1 MTAANRARRSSG
13 LASVLAVTL
22 LVGLVPAVA
31 AAEPTATPSRL
42 DSPMADM
49 AVLPTDPGAL
59 PGTTPMLLVLDADRA
74 APHIARLSVLRRGSA
89 WDPTTVL
96 DVDLGASDLDDAWL
110 VDLSEHRFA
119 LIATS
124 PRGAVG
130 TGHAVV
136 VGIEVR
142 DDVGSPTLTETGRSE
157 IDRAVEDS
165 GAADVDGLG
174 TPELV
179 LGLRPAFDKTGSCG
193 TASLRILDSA
203 SVIARRSIDLPGQL
217 GRGVVGRWDGTAGD
231 DLLAYTAPDCPPGG
245 AGGARLTVVRLRDGT
260 ISTLA
265 QLSQRRD
272 VSTYP
277 APLRVRFDGAERDMA
292 FTSLDE
298 GAALVD
304 GTGGVPSGIAKG
316 DVMPL
321 AAGPDPD
328 ATGPA
333 YRLAWIDP
341 EGVHTQRVRRS
352 AEGLAVS
359 DEMELSGS
367 IVGSE
372 RWTIAI
378 VAAATDMSRHGA
390 SSAWLGPV
398 GTEGCPDLVLPGAIL
413 ACGTDEFRPGATWLA
428 TRLIAS
434 MSIEGR
440 LTGLVA
446 GGLDWDPNVG
456 APTSPTPAAS
466 AAAGWW
472 RHGASTPFA
481 LSEVRGSD
489 VVYFREFPVPMAT
502 IEQTTDRDGSTKLP
516 GFTGTRLFVTVVPL
530 TGEEEGPDV
539 APSRIESLLEPPA
552 VGGVVL
558 TARVPVPPGM
568 ESGRDG
574 SFTTLELARIKP
586 SGGASTDRW
595 AMQVTPIN
603 DWGEVG
609 HPVVRT
615 ITRDALGPTLNLE
628 TPFTNPVWPFLA
640 HLEGRA
646 EPGSAVRID
655 GGGPLEVDDRGRF
668 TVVTR
673 LAPWPQTIRLTA
685 TDESGNGSTAEF
697 SIVGGVDYR
706 EFPWALIVALT
717 LLGVVAMRGLSSAGR
732 RAGGVEA
739 TPWSMG
745 LLDEASRPEI
755 EELPPGKGLPRRIV
769 ASDGSVAMERRER

>member
-1 MTAANRARRSSG
+1 MTAANRMHRSPG
-13 LASVLAVTL
+13 WAFLLAVTL
-22 LVGLVPAVA
+22 SGGLAPVVVA
-31 AAEPTATPSRL
+31 ADPPTVSSRL

-49 AVLPTDPGAL
+49 AVLPLAPDAPQ
-59 PGTTPMLLVLDADRA
+59 GTTPMLLVLDADRVS
-74 APHIARLSVLRRGSA
+74 PQLARLSVLRRGTA
-89 WDPTTVL
+89 WDRTTVL
-96 DVDLGASDLDDAWL
+96 DVDLGADDLDDAWL

-142 DDVGSPTLTETGRSE
+142 DEGGSPVLEETGRSL
-157 IDRAVEDS
+157 IDQAVEDS

-179 LGLRPAFDKTGSCG
+179 LGLRPIFDKTGSCG
-193 TASLRILDSA
+193 TSSLRILDSA
-203 SVIARRSIDLPGQL
+203 TTVVRRAMDLPGRL

-245 AGGARLTVVRLRDGT
+245 PGGARLTVVRLRDGT
-260 ISTLA
+260 SSTLA
-265 QLSQRRD
+265 QLSPSRD
-272 VSTYP
+272 VLSYP
-277 APLRVRFDGAERDMA
+277 APLRVRFDRDERDMA

-298 GAALVD
+298 GVALVH
-304 GTGGVPSGIAKG
+304 GTGGEPTLIAPGDAVPL
-316 DVMPL
+316 V
-321 AAGPDPD
+321 AGPDPD
-328 ATGPA
+328 ATGSA

-341 EGVHTQRVRRS
+341 AGAHTERIRIGTD
-352 AEGLAVS
+352 GLLVS
-359 DEMELSGS
+359 DEMALEGS
-367 IVGSE
+367 IPDSE
-372 RWTIAI
+372 RWALAI
-378 VAAATDMSRHGA
+378 IGAATDVGLHGS
-390 SSAWLGPV
+390 SSAWWGPV
-398 GTEGCPDLVLPGAIL
+398 ATEGCSDLVLPGAIL

-428 TRLIAS
+428 TRLVAS
-434 MSIEGR
+434 MPIEGR

-446 GGLDWDPNVG
+446 GGLGWDPKVG

-481 LSEVRGSD
+481 VSEVRGSD
-489 VVYFREFPVPMAT
+489 IVYFRDFPVPKAT
-502 IEQTTDRDGSTKLP
+502 IETTTDRDGSTKLP

-530 TGEEEGPDV
+530 RGEEEGPDV
-539 APSRIESLLEPPA
+539 APSRIESLLEPPPA
-552 VGGVVL
+552 GGVVR
-558 TARVPVPPGM
+558 TARVPVPAGM

-574 SFTTLELARIKP
+574 SFTTLRLAGIKRP
-586 SGGASTDRW
+586 DGTSTDRW
-595 AMQVTPIN
+595 AMRVTAIN

-609 HPVVRT
+609 HPTVRT
-615 ITRDALGPTLNLE
+615 ITRDALGPTVNLE

-646 EPGSAVRID
+646 EPGSVVTIE
-655 GGGPLEVDDRGRF
+655 GGGALDVDDRGRF
-668 TVVTR
+668 SVVTR

-685 TDESGNGSTAEF
+685 TDAAGNASTAQF
-697 SIVGGVDYR
+697 SVVGGVDYR
-706 EFPWALIVALT
+706 QFPWALIIALT
-717 LLGVVAMRGLSSAGR
+717 LLGLVAIRGLSNAGR
-732 RAGGVEA
+732 RTGGVEA

-755 EELPPGKGLPRRIV
+755 EDLPPGKGLAPADRGFRR
-769 ASDGSVAMERRER
+769 